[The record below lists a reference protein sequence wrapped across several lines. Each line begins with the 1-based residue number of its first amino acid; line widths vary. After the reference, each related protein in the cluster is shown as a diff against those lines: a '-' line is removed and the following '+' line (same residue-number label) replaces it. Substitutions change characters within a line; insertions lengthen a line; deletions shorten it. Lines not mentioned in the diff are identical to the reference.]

1 RHRDPQIQ
9 EVLDIWA
16 ARFLHGHIELGDLT
30 ATIERI
36 NQWSDWG
43 PEWMKTARTHEE
55 MGAQA
60 WDEGRRLSAVGFFLS
75 AARCYHLS
83 YFLSVDDEEAH
94 AHGLAKML
102 ECHDRVLPFMEPAVE
117 KISIPFPEADL
128 SGLLSIPSGDGP
140 RFSALRGEGRAP
152 LPFQGLP
159 PTLAPLAGGR
169 ISREGGGPF
178 PVVIFLPGLDSTK
191 EQRHGGRGSLLRRGM
206 AVLSLDGPGQGEI
219 SPKLPIRHDYEVAV
233 SAAIDALAGRESLDT
248 TRVGLIGASLGGYYA
263 CRAAAFEPRVIA
275 AVANCGPYRWIDCWD
290 ELPQVTRGAF
300 RKYSWSS
307 SDEEARE
314 KAKALDLTGVA
325 EKITQPLVVVHGML
339 DPLIGVDHAQR
350 IADEAPNATLI
361 TVDAA
366 THGVSNLSYKF
377 APWVDDWMA
386 ERLGGKVT

>member
-1 RHRDPQIQ
+1 MRVDPATTRTLHHEDPEVQ

-30 ATIERI
+30 ATVGRI
-36 NQWSDWG
+36 KAWPDWG
-43 PEWMKTARTHEE
+43 PEWMKTAQDHEE
-55 MGAQA
+55 LGQAA
-60 WDEGRRLSAVGFFLS
+60 WDEGRRISSVGHFVS

-83 YFLSVDDEEAH
+83 YFLSVDDEAAH

-102 ECHDRVLPFMEPAVE
+102 ECHDRVLPHMEPAVE
-117 KISIPFPEADL
+117 KVAIPFPEADL
-128 SGLLSIPSGDGP
+128 SGLLSIPPGD
-140 RFSALRGEGRAP
+140 AP
-152 LPFQGLP
+152 H
-159 PTLAPLAGGR
+159 
-169 ISREGGGPF
+169 

-233 SAAIDALAGRESLDT
+233 SAAIDLLESDDRIDAG
-248 TRVGLIGASLGGYYA
+248 RVGLIGASLGGYYA
-263 CRAAAFEPRVIA
+263 CRAAAFEPRVTA

-290 ELPQVTRGAF
+290 ELPAVTRNAF

-307 SDEEARE
+307 SAAEARE
-314 KAKALDLTGVA
+314 KAKALDLTDVA
-325 EKITQPLVVVHGML
+325 NKISQPLAVVHGML

-350 IADEAPNATLI
+350 IAAEAPNATLV
-361 TVDAA
+361 TVDEA
-366 THGVSNLSYKF
+366 THGVSNLAYKF

-386 ERLGGKVT
+386 QRLGGRVI

>member
-1 RHRDPQIQ
+1 MRVDPATTRTLYHDDPEVQ

-16 ARFLHGHIELGDLT
+16 ARFLHGQIELGDLT
-30 ATIERI
+30 ATVGRI
-36 NQWSDWG
+36 KGWSDWG
-43 PEWMKTARTHEE
+43 PEWMKTAQGHEE
-55 MGAQA
+55 LGQAA
-60 WDEGRRLSAVGFFLS
+60 WDEGRRISAVGSFLS

-94 AHGLAKML
+94 ARGLAKML
-102 ECHDRVLPFMEPAVE
+102 ECHDRVLSHMEPPVE
-117 KISIPFPEADL
+117 KVAIPFPKADL
-128 SGLLSIPSGDGP
+128 SGLLSIP
-140 RFSALRGEGRAP
+140 AGEGP
-152 LPFQGLP
+152 H
-159 PTLAPLAGGR
+159 
-169 ISREGGGPF
+169 

-233 SAAIDALAGRESLDT
+233 SAAIDFLESHDRIDAG
-248 TRVGLIGASLGGYYA
+248 RVGLIGASLGGYYA
-263 CRAAAFEPRVIA
+263 CRAAAFEPRVTA

-290 ELPQVTRGAF
+290 ELPAVTRNAF

-307 SDEEARE
+307 SPEEARE

-325 EKITQPLVVVHGML
+325 EKIRQPLVVVHGLL
-339 DPLIGVDHAQR
+339 DPLIGVDHARR

-361 TVDAA
+361 TVEEA

-386 ERLGGKVT
+386 ERLGGRVT